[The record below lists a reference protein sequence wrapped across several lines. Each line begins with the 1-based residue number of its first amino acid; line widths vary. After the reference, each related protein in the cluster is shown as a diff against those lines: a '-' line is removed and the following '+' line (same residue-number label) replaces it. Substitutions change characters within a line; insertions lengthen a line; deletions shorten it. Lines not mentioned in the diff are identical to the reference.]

1 MGYTIPGREI
11 PVYGTYDV
19 CVVGGGTAG
28 VIAALSAAREGL
40 SVLIVEQFGSLGGS
54 GTVGL
59 VLPVM
64 PTCMSSPSE
73 TTPYVT
79 WRAASVC
86 IMLTVL

>member
-1 MGYTIPGREI
+1 MGYRIPEREVA
-11 PVYGTYDV
+11 VYGTYDV

-40 SVLIVEQFGSLGGS
+40 KVLVVEQFGSLGGL

-64 PTCMSSPSE
+64 PTGSPENIKS
-73 TTPYVT
+73 P
-79 WRAASVC
+79 R
-86 IMLTVL
+86 LTHILDK